1 MYANRCREY
10 YVAGPEN
17 DWDGV
22 YVMTHK

>member
-10 YVAGPEN
+10 YVAGPKK

>member
-1 MYANRCREY
+1 VFAARCQDYLSE
-10 YVAGPEN
+10 GPEA

>member
-1 MYANRCREY
+1 MYLERCEEL
-10 YVAGPEN
+10 VAAPPPQ